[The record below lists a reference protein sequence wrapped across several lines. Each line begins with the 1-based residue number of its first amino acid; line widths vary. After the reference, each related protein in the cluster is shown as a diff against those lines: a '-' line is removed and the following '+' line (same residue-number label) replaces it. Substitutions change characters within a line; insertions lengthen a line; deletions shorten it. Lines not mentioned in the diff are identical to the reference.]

1 MTTTAHDAWVEVI
14 SDILAATALAIDRLD
29 PTTRDALTQ
38 ALHHEAANYDDADD
52 LARRARAALNHLDR
66 IN

>member
-1 MTTTAHDAWVEVI
+1 MTTATHDPWVDVI
-14 SDILAATALAIDRLD
+14 SNILAATALAIDRLD
-29 PTTRDALTQ
+29 TTTRDALTR
-38 ALHHEAANYDDADD
+38 ALHYEAADYADADD